1 MRFDTTL
8 AGFQSRLGDMAS
20 AQSRIQSGFARM
32 LDKENPPTQDESVD
46 FTSAFVEEDFAARL
60 AEAQLKILKA
70 QDEMLETMIDIK
82 SDPQS

>member
-8 AGFQSRLGDMAS
+8 AGFQSRLGDMAL
-20 AQSRIQSGFARM
+20 AQSKIQNGFARM
-32 LDKENPPTQDESVD
+32 LDKENPPSQDESVD

-70 QDEMLETMIDIK
+70 QDEMLDTMLNIK
-82 SDPQS
+82 EN